1 MFSTLREKEAL
12 DIWIVKIQVLFLAY
26 MYYLNIQSLFI
37 FEWLAYN
44 SGVEKKLTNYKG
56 GFPWDGQT
64 KFLSWETFQQY
75 KFVKKKFKIVDKI
88 YQSQWALFQ

>member
-44 SGVEKKLTNYKG
+44 SGIEKKLTN
-56 GFPWDGQT
+56 
-64 KFLSWETFQQY
+64 
-75 KFVKKKFKIVDKI
+75 
-88 YQSQWALFQ
+88 